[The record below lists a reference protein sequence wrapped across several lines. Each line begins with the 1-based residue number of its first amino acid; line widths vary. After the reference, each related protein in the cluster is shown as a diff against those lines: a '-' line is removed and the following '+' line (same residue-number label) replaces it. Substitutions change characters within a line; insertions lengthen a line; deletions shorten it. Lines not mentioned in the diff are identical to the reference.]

1 MAKKG
6 LRRHAQVWNKEY
18 KTGEHLRLSKEPGE
32 DFLKGIRYVERQTGR
47 EFLNPLATAL
57 DLGCG
62 NGRHIIYLSSVYGMH
77 GIGYDVSEEAI
88 AQARE
93 ASEDL
98 PIDYEARSIGGDF
111 SEIKDRSV
119 AIVLDLMTSHF
130 LKDAERDHLRDEI
143 LRVLKPGG
151 WLIFKS
157 FLADEDLNV
166 KKLLRD
172 HPADEAGAY
181 IHPEFGVYEHVWTE
195 DSVREF
201 FEPYLTLHKLEK
213 SHRHLVRGREGRPS
227 HAGKR
232 RTITAYLQKEF

>member
-1 MAKKG
+1 MKSSGRK
-6 LRRHAQVWNKEY
+6 HAQVWNKEY
-18 KTGEHLRLSKEPGE
+18 KTGEHLALSKEPGE
-32 DFLKGIRYVERQTGR
+32 DFLKSIRYIERETGR
-47 EFLNPLATAL
+47 EFLNPLATTL

-88 AQARE
+88 GQARE
-93 ASEDL
+93 ASLQL
-98 PIDYEARSIGGDF
+98 PIKYEVRSIAGDF
-111 SEIKDRSV
+111 EKIKDGSV

-130 LKDAERDHLRDEI
+130 LKSTEREHLRDEI
-143 LRVLKPGG
+143 VRILKPGG
-151 WLIFKS
+151 WLVFKS

-172 HPADEAGAY
+172 HPADEAGSY
-181 IHPEFGVYEHVWTE
+181 IHPEFGVHEHVWTE
-195 DSVREF
+195 DGVREF

-213 SHRHLVRGREGRPS
+213 SHRHLVRGRAGQPS

-232 RTITAYLQKEF
+232 RTITMCLQKAI